1 MKKRRE
7 GKLIH
12 SQRKLYQY
20 RPHKTL
26 EENSNKKNTHN
37 SSLHIK
43 LYYMPITVV
52 SDLQKPPHLT
62 ARHHEAHTT
71 MNPDFADEGA
81 KQRESRTENNRD
93 VKE

>member
-1 MKKRRE
+1 
-7 GKLIH
+7 
-12 SQRKLYQY
+12 
-20 RPHKTL
+20 
-26 EENSNKKNTHN
+26 
-37 SSLHIK
+37 
-43 LYYMPITVV
+43 MPITVV